1 MSILHKEFN
10 LPNPLANNWA
20 LQSRLLTGILTLSS
34 LLSPVSSSCIYLTV
48 LISHFWIVCL
58 LFFYGVLRK
67 NHLLPSSRHILAP
80 SQQLIRLVRSDFQ
93 FFSGVPLLSLT
104 IRWGNNRLCNSTCLA
119 FLTSPLNPVIA
130 THRALSFVSTLSGLH
145 MARFS
150 FPFFQDL

>member
-20 LQSRLLTGILTLSS
+20 LQSRLLTAVFCPL
-34 LLSPVSSSCIYLTV
+34 SSSCIYLTV

-93 FFSGVPLLSLT
+93 FFPGVPLLSLT
-104 IRWGNNRLCNSTCLA
+104 IRWGNKQ
-119 FLTSPLNPVIA
+119 V
-130 THRALSFVSTLSGLH
+130 V
-145 MARFS
+145 
-150 FPFFQDL
+150 